1 MRQSAD
7 TANVEYWKCQAEIDD
22 SELRSIQNAIKKSAV
37 FLARFRIDA
46 LADFDFSVRDEIW
59 KIGVAMCRDYLKISC
74 YRSLYEKHCKA
85 TIDFATVKKEYLKL
99 VRVKATVKR
108 AEAMFDNILA
118 ENSAYARRRRNAKR
132 DKVALSLMR
141 GGEQQGNKA

>member
-1 MRQSAD
+1 MRQSTD

-37 FLARFRIDA
+37 LLARFRIDA

-85 TIDFATVKKEYLKL
+85 TCDPITAQKEYLKL
-99 VRVKATVKR
+99 VRIKATVKQ

-118 ENSAYARRRRNAKR
+118 ENSAQARKRRNAKR
-132 DKVALSLMR
+132 DEVALSLIR
-141 GGEQQGNKA
+141 SKQQGNKT

>member
-1 MRQSAD
+1 MRQSTD
-7 TANVEYWKCQAEIDD
+7 TANLQYWKRQAEIDD

-37 FLARFRIDA
+37 LLARFRIDA
-46 LADFDFSVRDEIW
+46 LADFDFSMRDEIW
-59 KIGVAMCRDYLKISC
+59 QIGVAMCRDYLKISC
-74 YRSLYEKHCKA
+74 YRRLYEKHCEA
-85 TIDFATVKKEYLKL
+85 TCDPITSQKEYLKL
-99 VRVKATVKR
+99 VRIKATVKQ